1 MNYAFLSCV
10 CLSVSLYLAPRHSP
24 PGLSVGR
31 SVLCEVRTEY
41 VILAFRGL
49 TCGFTKDMTR
59 TVRSGRSQTDTDGSV
74 SRQRQCPG
82 TTRTVLFLTLV
93 MTGHEPQQG
102 LYTKTCCL
110 TDQQIRRIT
119 CNVERNISSRKH
131 INRWSRGLCSFFSL
145 KECSL
150 IGVWET

>member
-1 MNYAFLSCV
+1 MLFSHVFAYLLAFIYLHGIHRLV
-10 CLSVSLYLAPRHSP
+10 FLLEEVFSVRYELNI
-24 PGLSVGR
+24 
-31 SVLCEVRTEY
+31 Y

-49 TCGFTKDMTR
+49 TCGFTKDTTR
-59 TVRSGRSQTDTDGSV
+59 TVRSGRTQTNTDGSV

-119 CNVERNISSRKH
+119 CHVERNISSRKH

-145 KECSL
+145 
-150 IGVWET
+150 